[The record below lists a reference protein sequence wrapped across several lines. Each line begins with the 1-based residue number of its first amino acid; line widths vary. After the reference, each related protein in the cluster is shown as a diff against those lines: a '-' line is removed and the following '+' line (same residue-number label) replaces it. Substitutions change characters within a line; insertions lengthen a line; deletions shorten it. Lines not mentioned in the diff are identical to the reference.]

1 MTEPS
6 PHVTTER
13 LDSVMVIHLDDGKAN
28 ALSAT
33 MIAAISTPLDEA
45 QWCCTAAPAASAPA
59 STCR

>member
-13 LDSVMVIHLDDGKAN
+13 LDSVMVVHLDDGKAN

-33 MIAAISTPLDEA
+33 MIAAI
-45 QWCCTAAPAASAPA
+45 
-59 STCR
+59 